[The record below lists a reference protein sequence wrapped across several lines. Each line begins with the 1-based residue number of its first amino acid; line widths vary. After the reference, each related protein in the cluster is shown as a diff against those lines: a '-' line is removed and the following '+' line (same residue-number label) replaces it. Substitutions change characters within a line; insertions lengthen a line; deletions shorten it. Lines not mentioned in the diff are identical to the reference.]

1 MPRDQNS
8 GQNYDVKIENKFFE
22 RAEQFR
28 YLGTPQRIK
37 ISFRKKLRGG

>member
-1 MPRDQNS
+1 MSPDQNA
-8 GQNYDVKIENKFFE
+8 GQNHNVKIENKFFE

-37 ISFRKKLRGG
+37 IPFRKKLKGG